1 MESRASFKN
10 VKITPKKL
18 RSLLPAI
25 KKMKPQV
32 AVEHLFYSP
41 KRGAKVLYKVIRS
54 AMANAKATLKTEDR
68 LLQFKALFVDE
79 GHTLKRYKAGSKGAA
94 KPIAREFSHITVVL
108 KAVKEIVEPKKAEV
122 VEKVI
127 NTNKK

>member
-18 RSLLPAI
+18 RSLLPAV
-25 KKMKPQV
+25 KKMKPLD

-108 KAVKEIVEPKKAEV
+108 EAVKEVVEPKKTEV
-122 VEKVI
+122 VKKVI
-127 NTNKK
+127 NTKKK

>member
-32 AVEHLFYSP
+32 AVEHLLYSP

-54 AMANAKATLKTEDR
+54 AMANAKVTLKTEDSS
-68 LLQFKALFVDE
+68 LQFKALFVDE

-108 KAVKEIVEPKKAEV
+108 EAVKEVVEPKKAEMIK
-122 VEKVI
+122 KVI
-127 NTNKK
+127 NTKKK